1 MKIITDFLE
10 ENKENYKG
18 LQNTLLSYENFFQY
32 VYSNVFQE
40 IYCSTKRRGFDLKSN
55 FHIIFQTYKDIKKS
69 KVFLGKSSENYET
82 ISNETSVFEQK
93 EKSDQAT
100 SWKTKTKMTWGDW
113 ESSVEKKKK
122 KMKSHEEDKEKER
135 AM

>member
-1 MKIITDFLE
+1 ME

-69 KVFLGKSSENYET
+69 KVSLGKSSENYET

-100 SWKTKTKMTWGDW
+100 S
-113 ESSVEKKKK
+113 
-122 KMKSHEEDKEKER
+122 
-135 AM
+135 